1 MQAVL
6 PDFSEY
12 DLVVVSSP
20 NGARELFVRL
30 AESRQDARVF
40 AGCRVAAIGPGTA
53 SALSDHGLRAD
64 IVPGRSVAE
73 GLVAAL
79 EGVEVRKALVIRA
92 HEGREVLPD
101 ALRARGAEV
110 DLLGLYETVPEPLD
124 PETLEAAR
132 HADYVTFTAAST
144 VRYFVQ
150 AGGSLNG
157 PRLVSIGPATSE
169 ALREQGVEPHIEAD
183 PHTPQG
189 LVDALVRDATG
200 AT

>member
-1 MQAVL
+1 
-6 PDFSEY
+6 
-12 DLVVVSSP
+12 
-20 NGARELFVRL
+20 
-30 AESRQDARVF
+30 
-40 AGCRVAAIGPGTA
+40 
-53 SALSDHGLRAD
+53 
-64 IVPGRSVAE
+64 VAE